1 MQIITAIFVEY
12 FFINCTVF
20 SSDGKETMKVEYVSL
35 SMKVLFVSRIGLS
48 EGDLDKYMNDAIGTG
63 FELAEWFAYS

>member
-12 FFINCTVF
+12 FFFYCTV
-20 SSDGKETMKVEYVSL
+20 SSTDGKETMKVEYVSL

-48 EGDLDKYMNDAIGTG
+48 EGDLDKYMNDAIGGG